1 MSQLHKSSQVET
13 AWSYSR
19 SSSCQKSC
27 RSPLYCL
34 CGQKIQEAG
43 TLPNSSQK
51 RLKRNEINFSI
62 CDNMSEEIVVL
73 YVRKMKI
80 ISTLQ
85 SKFIADR
92 FVFPWEDIN
101 ALLLLT
107 SSLRAVKKEQQ
118 ILCGV
123 IAKRHWMSLIRVDPN
138 TIHSHLQRQSH
149 LMTDCLG

>member
-1 MSQLHKSSQVET
+1 
-13 AWSYSR
+13 
-19 SSSCQKSC
+19 
-27 RSPLYCL
+27 
-34 CGQKIQEAG
+34 
-43 TLPNSSQK
+43 
-51 RLKRNEINFSI
+51 
-62 CDNMSEEIVVL
+62 MSEEIVVL

-85 SKFIADR
+85 SKFIADG

-107 SSLRAVKKEQQ
+107 SFLRAVKKEQQ

-138 TIHSHLQRQSH
+138 AIHSHLQRQSH